1 MVCFAGRWRSS
12 KCVKLIGEYA
22 QYSSLYA
29 YFLLNN
35 SIALMDG
42 IMWETTDEFD
52 NSLGK
57 ILQPF
62 SLSLWSIWFTSTRL
76 CVKIG
81 VDMIRY
87 YRPLIGSHICHIDW
101 YGCWLLLMTFVVNSA
116 TIVVLSALWSFVY
129 FPSRNNFSCLLAHY
143 IKVSRR
149 RGSPATISVKFSVDV
164 NGWPRY
170 LIP

>member
-1 MVCFAGRWRSS
+1 LWWCVLQAADARVSVWNSS
-12 KCVKLIGEYA
+12 ESMPSTVRYMHI
-22 QYSSLYA
+22 
-29 YFLLNN
+29 FLLNN

-62 SLSLWSIWFTSTRL
+62 SLSLWSIWFTSKRL

-87 YRPLIGSHICHIDW
+87 YRPLIGSHICHADW

-129 FPSRNNFSCLLAHY
+129 FPIRNIFLAYLHIILRFRGGGVPPRRSPWNFQWMSTD
-143 IKVSRR
+143 
-149 RGSPATISVKFSVDV
+149 GQGT
-164 NGWPRY
+164 
-170 LIP
+170 